1 MAEEH
6 LETVVRQRLRGLR
19 QSLGWS
25 LDEMAERTFLSS
37 STISRIETGNRTIGL
52 DILSTMAT
60 ALQVDLDALL
70 DVGHRDDP
78 DVVIRPVP
86 SSEDGVTIWP
96 LSRPTGT
103 TRAIKM
109 RVEPTDRPPEQ
120 RVHVGHDWMFVLS
133 GRVRLHLA
141 ERSIVV
147 ERGEAAEFSTMTPH
161 SFEAIGRPAE
171 VIMVFDQEGHRAHM
185 HSDVRSSE

>member
-1 MAEEH
+1 MAEED

-19 QSLGWS
+19 QSMGWS
-25 LDEMAERTFLSS
+25 LDELADRTHLSA
-37 STISRIETGNRTIGL
+37 STISRIETGKRTISI
-52 DILSTMAT
+52 DVLSNLAR
-60 ALQVDLDALL
+60 ALHIDLDVLL
-70 DVGHRDDP
+70 DDGHGDDQ
-78 DVVIRPVP
+78 DVVIRPIP
-86 SSEDGVTIWP
+86 SQEDGVTVWP

-109 RVEPTDRPPEQ
+109 RVEPTARPPKQ
-120 RVHVGHDWMFVLS
+120 RVHSGHDWMFVLS

-171 VIMVFDQEGHRAHM
+171 VIMVFDQDGHRAHM
-185 HSDVRSSE
+185 HSDGRSSE